1 MNQKK
6 QNVDMLGT
14 DPFTGVGLDPNDVT
28 GVSCLDSANHILAF
42 MSPTPKCWKCYI
54 ERRGSWGAPFGGGDE
69 NFIRCDDVTSTGYSD
84 LSYVFDWWYETYQ
97 NYPRYKPIDATKFA
111 FIFPYGPWAQPA
123 AWYTKANP
131 APYNDCINKNPWKYG
146 PENYGMWLDPLVEQ
160 YGWGPWF

>member
-84 LSYVFDWWYETYQ
+84 LSYVFDWWYRRTKTIRAINRSTQPNLHSYFHTGRGRSQ
-97 NYPRYKPIDATKFA
+97 QHGTPKPI
-111 FIFPYGPWAQPA
+111 QPHIM
-123 AWYTKANP
+123 T
-131 APYNDCINKNPWKYG
+131 
-146 PENYGMWLDPLVEQ
+146 V
-160 YGWGPWF
+160 